1 MNSRKGGVKP
11 SFAVLN
17 SPSPSK
23 GKSSSSGGGDNGSSN
38 TSNVGGVDQLSRDV
52 GNMNISSTTAQ
63 DDGDWEVFAK
73 KKNNRSGGGGGN
85 GTAKQQWGT
94 QSSST
99 PNSWVQ
105 PNAAGAKPTGGVTW
119 QQAQK
124 GGDPRRSNGRGTGN
138 PQPFVVP
145 APTVVAPPLQ
155 HGWQWGARSGSFP
168 VVAPGQGSAGGG
180 QNYESEKATGG
191 QHESDIEDEDDEL
204 IDDEDDDIMSDGFD
218 SDESTKS
225 HETRKKHKWF
235 KDFFGA
241 LDKLTV
247 EELNDPLRQWH
258 CPACKNG
265 PGAIDWYRGLQPL
278 MAHAKTKGARRVELH
293 RELAEILDEELYR
306 RGTSVIPAGEAFGKW
321 EGLRENVAD
330 REIVWPPMVVVM
342 NTQLGMDEND
352 EKWLGM
358 GNQELLDYFSGY
370 KAVKARH
377 AYGPKGHRGMSLL
390 IFESS
395 AMGYHEAERLHKHF
409 THQGTDRYGWE
420 SKRVLFYP
428 GGKRQLYG
436 YMARKEDVDNFN
448 KHCQG
453 KTKLKFEL
461 RSYIEMVVVPMRQMS
476 EDNQQL
482 VWLKNKVVRE
492 QMHSKALEESFGMV
506 TQKLRKTMEENRIVR
521 QRTKLQHEQNKEEM
535 DYQEQFYKEQMD
547 IINQT
552 LEEKEKDFEE
562 KLQKERNKVKQL
574 NADPR
579 TQEDDRHR
587 QEEIAEF
594 IESQDKGIEEFEA
607 QREKLIKMHEDKKAE
622 MKREYMEKEIQ
633 LEKEFESSLSR
644 LMDQYAPCA
653 SEKVSTTSS

>member
-1 MNSRKGGVKP
+1 MNTRKGAVKP
-11 SFAVLN
+11 SFTVLN
-17 SPSPSK
+17 SSTSPSK
-23 GKSSSSGGGDNGSSN
+23 GKSAGSGGGNGGSGN
-38 TSNVGGVDQLSRDV
+38 TSNVGGVDQLGRDV
-52 GNMNISSTTAQ
+52 GNMNISTAAQ

-73 KKNNRSGGGGGN
+73 KKNNRNSGGGGGGN
-85 GTAKQQWGT
+85 VKQQKGT

-99 PNSWVQ
+99 PKAWGQ
-105 PNAAGAKPTGGVTW
+105 PNAAAGKPIGGVTAW

-124 GGDPRRSNGRGTGN
+124 GGDPRRSNGRGAGN
-138 PQPFVVP
+138 PQPYVAP
-145 APTVVAPPLQ
+145 APTAVVAPPLQ
-155 HGWQWGARSGSFP
+155 HGWKWGARSGSSP
-168 VVAPGQGSAGGG
+168 VVAPGQGSRGGG
-180 QNYESEKATGG
+180 QDYESEKATGE
-191 QHESDIEDEDDEL
+191 QHGSDIEDEDDEL
-204 IDDEDDDIMSDGFD
+204 VDDEDDDIMSDGFD
-218 SDESTKS
+218 SDESVKS

-247 EELNDPLRQWH
+247 EELNDPMRQWH

-278 MAHAKTKGARRVELH
+278 MAHAKTKGSRRVELH

-306 RGTSVIPAGEAFGKW
+306 RGTSVIPSGEAFGKW
-321 EGLRENVAD
+321 EGLHENVAD

-342 NTQLGMDEND
+342 NTQLAMDEND

-358 GNQELLDYFSGY
+358 GNQELLDYFYDY

-377 AYGPKGHRGMSLL
+377 SYGPKGHRGMSLL

-395 AMGYHEAERLHKHF
+395 AMGYHEAERLHKNF
-409 THQGTDRYGWE
+409 IQQGTDRNAWE
-420 SKRVLFYP
+420 NRRVLFYP
-428 GGKRQLYG
+428 GGKRQLHG
-436 YMARKEDVDNFN
+436 YMARKEDVDLFN
-448 KHCQG
+448 RHCQG
-453 KTKLKFEL
+453 KTKLKFEM
-461 RSYIEMVVVPMRQMS
+461 RSYVEMVVGPMRQMS

-521 QRTKLQHEQNKEEM
+521 QRTKMQHEQNKEEM
-535 DYQEQFYKEQMD
+535 DYQEQFFKEQMD
-547 IINQT
+547 IIHKT

-562 KLQKERNKVKQL
+562 QLQKERNKVKQS

-587 QEEIAEF
+587 
-594 IESQDKGIEEFEA
+594 
-607 QREKLIKMHEDKKAE
+607 R
-622 MKREYMEKEIQ
+622 R
-633 LEKEFESSLSR
+633 
-644 LMDQYAPCA
+644 
-653 SEKVSTTSS
+653 